1 MKFTDLKKDLEK
13 NIRPA
18 YLISGQDRYLCY
30 SALDLIKKALNIS
43 LIDLNQVTLSGESV
57 SKEDIARAVS
67 VYPFVDQYR
76 LVQVNGFNNKVK
88 SKSGNDELLDY
99 LKNPIE
105 NSVLVFFNLEGT
117 EALKPYE
124 SLLTKVDC
132 DKLDDSVIAN
142 VIKSRLNKESVQIES
157 KAIEKLILFCNND
170 MARISSE
177 LEKLTSYTNKET
189 ITEKAVEALVV
200 QDKEYQIFELS
211 EFLCKGQA
219 EQAMQMIYQLTSN
232 SKSGFALIAPLYN
245 NFKRA
250 LFVAINKDKT
260 EEQLA
265 VCLGVKP
272 YAVKM
277 SKNYVKYFTPKKL
290 KKIVDLLYEADRNT
304 KMGKIKEEV
313 AIKTVA
319 LNILKI
325 RGE

>member
-1 MKFTDLKKDLEK
+1 MKFTELKKDLEK

-18 YLISGQDRYLCY
+18 YLISGVDRYLCY

-43 LIDLNQVTLSGESV
+43 LVDMNQVIMSGESV
-57 SKEDIARAVS
+57 SKEEIARAVS
-67 VYPFVDQYR
+67 VYPFVDNYR
-76 LVQVNGFNNKVK
+76 LVQVNGFNNKTK
-88 SKSGNDELLDY
+88 SKSVKDELLEY
-99 LKNPIE
+99 LKKPIE
-105 NSVLVFFNLEGT
+105 NSVLVFFNLEST

-142 VIKSRLNKESVQIES
+142 IIKSRLTKQNVQIES

-170 MARISSE
+170 MARISGE
-177 LEKLTSYTNKET
+177 LEKLISYCNNTT
-189 ITEKAVEALVV
+189 ITESAVTNLVV
-200 QDKEYQIFELS
+200 QDKEYQIFELA

-219 EQAMQMIYQLTSN
+219 DSAMQMIYQLTGN
-232 SKSGFALIAPLYN
+232 NKSGFALIAPLYN

-250 LFVAINKDKT
+250 LFVAINKDRT
-260 EEQLA
+260 DEQLA
-265 VCLGVKP
+265 SSLGVKP
-272 YAVKM
+272 FAIKM
-277 SKNYVKYFTPKKL
+277 SKNYIKYFTPKKL
-290 KKIVDLLYEADRNT
+290 KKIVDMLYEADRNT

-325 RGE
+325 RGQ